1 MEINHFVYLLPQIYS
16 LPVYGISY
24 CRPGQG
30 SVFLGSSLMDFSQ
43 EMECGEA
50 HHHTTI
56 LWNDL
61 LIWLVADASA
71 VGIKARSSRVKLKY
85 ERKRARVTTC

>member
-1 MEINHFVYLLPQIYS
+1 
-16 LPVYGISY
+16 
-24 CRPGQG
+24 
-30 SVFLGSSLMDFSQ
+30 MDFSQ
-43 EMECGEA
+43 EMECGKA

-61 LIWLVADASA
+61 LIWPVADASA

-85 ERKRARVTTC
+85 ERKRARVTTR